1 MKTKSR
7 YKTTKKFLIFWTLFI
22 GLGAMLGG
30 IMMLIDPSGET
41 IGMAAMLPYFKKLP
55 FADVLFR
62 DFVFS
67 GIMLLIVNG
76 ITNLV
81 AATLLFFDKKIGVV
95 LGGTFGV
102 TLMLWIC
109 IQFYM
114 FPLNFMSTIY
124 FIFGFLQ
131 AVTGYAAWVFYKQEH
146 FHFNAA
152 DYENVGKNGKTLV
165 VYFSRLGYVRKIAY
179 EQANALGA
187 DVYEIKSTEKTDG
200 TLGFWWCGRF
210 GMHRWEMPIEPIT
223 ADLTKYDKIIVCSP
237 VWVFTIAAPVR
248 AFLKEANGK
257 MRNAEYVFVH
267 HTNGKYE
274 NLAALADEIAGVKHS
289 KFTSIMCRK
298 GKFRTLC
305 EKSATE

>member
-22 GLGAMLGG
+22 GIGAMLGG
-30 IMMLIDPSGET
+30 IMMLIDPTGET
-41 IGMAAMLPYFKKLP
+41 IGMVGMLPYFKKLP

-67 GIMLLIVNG
+67 GIMLIIVNG

-124 FIFGFLQ
+124 FVFGFLQ

-146 FHFNAA
+146 FYFNAA
-152 DYENVGKNGKTLV
+152 DYENIGKDGKTLV

-179 EQANALGA
+179 EHANALGA
-187 DVYEIKSTEKTDG
+187 DLYEIKSTEKTDG

-210 GMHRWEMPIEPIT
+210 GMHRWEMPIEPIA
-223 ADLTKYDKIIVCSP
+223 ADLTKYDRIIICSP
-237 VWVFTIAAPVR
+237 VWVFSIASPVR
-248 AFLKEANGK
+248 AFLKATNGK
-257 MRNAEYVFVH
+257 MRSAWYVFVH

-274 NLAALADEIAGVKHS
+274 NLAVLADDIAGVKHS
-289 KFTSIMCRK
+289 KFTSIRCRK

-305 EKSATE
+305 EKSEAE

>member
-22 GLGAMLGG
+22 GIGAMLGG
-30 IMMLIDPSGET
+30 IMMLIDPTGET
-41 IGMAAMLPYFKKLP
+41 IGMAGMLPYFKKLP

-210 GMHRWEMPIEPIT
+210 GMHRWEMPIEPIA

-274 NLAALADEIAGVKHS
+274 NLAALADDIAGVKHS

-298 GKFRTLC
+298 GKFRTQC

>member
-22 GLGAMLGG
+22 GIGAMLGG

-67 GIMLLIVNG
+67 GIMLIIVNG

-146 FHFNAA
+146 FRFNAA
-152 DYENVGKNGKTLV
+152 DYENIGKNGKTLV

-210 GMHRWEMPIEPIT
+210 GMHRRAMPIEPIT

-237 VWVFTIAAPVR
+237 VWVFSIASPVR

-257 MRNAEYVFVH
+257 IHDAEYVFVH

-274 NLAALADEIAGVKHS
+274 NLAALADDIAGVKHS
-289 KFTSIMCRK
+289 KFTSIRCRK

-305 EKSATE
+305 EKSEAE

>member
-22 GLGAMLGG
+22 GIGAMLGG
-30 IMMLIDPSGET
+30 IMMLIDPTGET
-41 IGMAAMLPYFKKLP
+41 IGMAGMLPYFKKLP

-67 GIMLLIVNG
+67 GIMLIIVNG

-152 DYENVGKNGKTLV
+152 DYENIGKNGKTLV

-187 DVYEIKSTEKTDG
+187 DICEIKSTEKTDG

-210 GMHRWEMPIEPIT
+210 GMHRWAMPIEPIT

-237 VWVFTIAAPVR
+237 VWVFSIAAPVR
-248 AFLKEANGK
+248 AFLEAANGK

-274 NLAALADEIAGVKHS
+274 NLAALADDIAGVKYT
-289 KFTSIMCRK
+289 KFTSIRCRK

-305 EKSATE
+305 EKSVTE

>member
-22 GLGAMLGG
+22 GIGAMLGG
-30 IMMLIDPSGET
+30 IMMLIDPTGET
-41 IGMAAMLPYFKKLP
+41 IGMVGMLPYFKKLP

-67 GIMLLIVNG
+67 GIMLIIVNG

-146 FHFNAA
+146 FYFNAA
-152 DYENVGKNGKTLV
+152 DYENIGKNGKTLV

-187 DVYEIKSTEKTDG
+187 DICEIKSTEKTDG

-210 GMHRWEMPIEPIT
+210 GMHRRAMPIEPIT

-237 VWVFTIAAPVR
+237 VWVFSIAAPVR

-257 MRNAEYVFVH
+257 IHDAEYVFVH

-289 KFTSIMCRK
+289 KFTSIRCRK